1 MDILLPWV
9 AVVDD
14 EEAIRRALLR
24 LMRSA
29 GITARAY
36 ACGADF
42 LDALAGDHPC
52 CVILDVNM
60 PGLSGLDVMA
70 RLAVDAP
77 AIGVVIMT
85 GNHTLEEQARAL
97 QHRPLAYLPK
107 PVNDQLLLNAIAAV
121 CTPGRQP

>member
-1 MDILLPWV
+1 MDTLLPWV

-36 ACGADF
+36 ASGTDF
-42 LDALAGDHPC
+42 LGALEGDHPC

-60 PGLSGLDVMA
+60 PGLSGLDVMT
-70 RLAVDAP
+70 RLAAQAP
-77 AIGVVIMT
+77 TVAVVIMT
-85 GNHTLEEQARAL
+85 GNHNLEEQARAL

-107 PVNDQLLLNAIAAV
+107 PVNDWQLLSAIASV
-121 CTPGRQP
+121 CTPGGRP